1 MINRIPLVNESM
13 VYGKEDEKDKLEL
26 IVTARVTLNEEYIES
41 TYGKNRP
48 SDSEIYDMIW
58 NEIKNINKGLVSY
71 KVIKSLEIKKEDFV
85 KTTTMKI
92 KRFEEVKNAEKN
104 K

>member
-1 MINRIPLVNESM
+1 M

>member
-1 MINRIPLVNESM
+1 
-13 VYGKEDEKDKLEL
+13 
-26 IVTARVTLNEEYIES
+26 
-41 TYGKNRP
+41 
-48 SDSEIYDMIW
+48 MIW